1 MTHYSHAAVPPGEA
15 MPTVI
20 GPIPI
25 DSSFQYLL
33 LMTDGVYKSIESLS
47 HPPDHPQRA
56 ILSLL
61 YTIQQ
66 IESTSQDNL
75 GNVTA
80 IVLDQIKNIHEQI
93 YMTAA
98 QVDPRSP
105 LAVQCRKRDDMTL
118 VVLHF

>member
-1 MTHYSHAAVPPGEA
+1 
-15 MPTVI
+15 
-20 GPIPI
+20 
-25 DSSFQYLL
+25 
-33 LMTDGVYKSIESLS
+33 MTDGVYKSIERLS

-61 YTIQQ
+61 HIIQQ
-66 IESTSQDNL
+66 IESTSRDNL
-75 GNVTA
+75 GNVATV
-80 IVLDQIKNIHEQI
+80 VLDQIKNIHEQT

-118 VVLHF
+118 VALHFSDIR